1 MQNQET
7 QTYQQKD
14 QMGKNKG
21 KEGNTSSQKSGEK
34 SQSSKTQK
42 KDDDMG
48 GGCSC

>member
-14 QMGKNKG
+14 QMGKNKD
-21 KEGNTSSQKSGEK
+21 KEGNTQKSGEK
-34 SQSSKTQK
+34 NQSSKTQK